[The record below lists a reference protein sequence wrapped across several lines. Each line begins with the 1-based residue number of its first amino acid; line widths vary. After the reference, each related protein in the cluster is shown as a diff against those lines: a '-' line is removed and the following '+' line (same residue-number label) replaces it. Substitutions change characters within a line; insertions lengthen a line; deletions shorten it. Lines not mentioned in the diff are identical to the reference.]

1 MASIKAYGILSL
13 WCEKIIDWNIF
24 DAKQNAEIIKNWN
37 KHMIVI
43 NNFINAF
50 FMMLSNTIHLLI
62 QFY

>member
-50 FMMLSNTIHLLI
+50 FMML
-62 QFY
+62 